1 MIVDKLCTGQS
12 AEDIIDDE
20 HAVDILN
27 EICILVVNDV
37 KSSHGE
43 ERNFGS
49 AATRSEMR
57 FTHDANDIF
66 AGPDFSLFLCMLLV
80 NREAL
85 VRKSES
91 ALYPFSK

>member
-1 MIVDKLCTGQS
+1 MVHWQS
-12 AEDIIDDE
+12 AEDIPDDE
-20 HAVDILN
+20 HAVKILN
-27 EICILVVNDV
+27 AICILVVNDV

-85 VRKSES
+85 VRRSES
-91 ALYPFSK
+91 ALYPFPK